1 MRKELFITI
10 AAVAFIIF
18 VQGKLNR
25 MRVENAPGVIIVT
38 NPEQKLLL
46 VREGFK
52 YEDVSI
58 SLLAEFS
65 LDAMVLSKQ
74 RYYFGRAAKLAPF
87 DLALGWGP
95 MSNPEVIKEIRISQG
110 NRWYTYRYKI
120 PPPIPHREI
129 SYHSSNMHLVA
140 ATKEVADEIKNVRWG
155 DIIHMEGYLIN
166 IMSDDGWR
174 WNSSLSRSDT
184 GDGACELVWVEKFSI
199 E

>member
-1 MRKELFITI
+1 MRKELFIMV
-10 AAVAFIIF
+10 AAVAFIMF
-18 VQGKLNR
+18 VQGKMNR
-25 MRVENAPGVIIVT
+25 MRVENAPGVIIT
-38 NPEQKLLL
+38 ANPEQRLLL
-46 VREGFK
+46 TREGFRHG
-52 YEDVSI
+52 DVSI

-74 RYYFGRAAKLAPF
+74 RYYFGRDAELAPY

-95 MSNPEVIKEIRISQG
+95 MSNPEVIKDIRISQG

-140 ATKEVADEIKNVRWG
+140 ATKEVAEEIKNVRWG

-166 IMSDDGWR
+166 ITGDDGWY

>member
-1 MRKELFITI
+1 MRKELFIMV
-10 AAVAFIIF
+10 AAVAFIMF
-18 VQGKLNR
+18 VQGKMNR
-25 MRVENAPGVIIVT
+25 MRVENAPGVIIT
-38 NPEQKLLL
+38 ANPEQRLLL
-46 VREGFK
+46 TREGFRHG
-52 YEDVSI
+52 DVSI

-74 RYYFGRAAKLAPF
+74 RYYFGRDAELAPY

-95 MSNPEVIKEIRISQG
+95 MSNPEVIKDIRISQG

-140 ATKEVADEIKNVRWG
+140 ATKEVAEEIKNVRWG

-166 IMSDDGWR
+166 ITGDDGWY

-184 GDGACELVWVEKFSI
+184 GDGACELIWVEKFSI

>member
-1 MRKELFITI
+1 MRKELFIMV
-10 AAVAFIIF
+10 AAVAFIMF
-18 VQGKLNR
+18 VQGKMNR
-25 MRVENAPGVIIVT
+25 MRVENAPGVIIT
-38 NPEQKLLL
+38 ANPEQRLLL
-46 VREGFK
+46 TREGFRHW
-52 YEDVSI
+52 DVSI

-74 RYYFGRAAKLAPF
+74 RYYFGRDAKLAPY

-95 MSNPEVIKEIRISQG
+95 MSNPEVIKDIRISQG

-140 ATKEVADEIKNVRWG
+140 ATKEVAEEIKNVRWG

-166 IMSDDGWR
+166 ITGDDGWY

-184 GDGACELVWVEKFSI
+184 GDGACELIWVEKFSI

>member
-1 MRKELFITI
+1 MFIII
-10 AAVAFIIF
+10 ASVFFIIF
-18 VQGKLNR
+18 IQGKINR
-25 MRVENAPGVIIVT
+25 LRVENAPGVIIT
-38 NPEQKLLL
+38 ANPEQRLLL
-46 VREGFK
+46 TRAGFRK
-52 YEDVSI
+52 EDVSV

-65 LDAMVLSKQ
+65 IDAMVLSKQ

-95 MSNPEVIKEIRISQG
+95 MSNPEVIKDIKISQG
-110 NRWYTYRYKI
+110 NRWYTYQYKI

-140 ATKEVADEIKNVRWG
+140 ATQEVAESIKNVRWG
-155 DIIHMEGYLIN
+155 DIIHMEGYLVN
-166 IMSDDGWR
+166 LMADDGWH

-184 GDGACELVWVEKFSI
+184 GDGACELVWVEIFDI

>member
-1 MRKELFITI
+1 MRKELFIMV
-10 AAVAFIIF
+10 AAVAFIMF
-18 VQGKLNR
+18 VQGKMNR
-25 MRVENAPGVIIVT
+25 MRVENAPGVIIT
-38 NPEQKLLL
+38 ANPEQRLLL
-46 VREGFK
+46 TREGFRHG
-52 YEDVSI
+52 DVSI

-74 RYYFGRAAKLAPF
+74 RYYFGRDAELAPY

-95 MSNPEVIKEIRISQG
+95 MSNPEVIKDIRISQG

-140 ATKEVADEIKNVRWG
+140 ATKEVAEEIKNVRWG

-166 IMSDDGWR
+166 ITGDDGWY
-174 WNSSLSRSDT
+174 WN
-184 GDGACELVWVEKFSI
+184 
-199 E
+199 